1 MAPLW
6 GCECCVGLR
15 EDVVDEVDALRR
27 GQEWTVLG
35 ALVEVSHEGVEA
47 GEGDA
52 DALGGDA
59 PWSTVCV
66 GVCFKT
72 YRWAEDAVDGDVILP
87 QDGDVPVVGVFLD
100 G

>member
-1 MAPLW
+1 M
-6 GCECCVGLR
+6 GLR

-35 ALVEVSHEGVEA
+35 VLVEVSHEGVEA

-59 PWSTVCV
+59 PRSVIRV
-66 GVCFKT
+66 GVRVKNNCWT
-72 YRWAEDAVDGDVILP
+72 VDDVDGDVILP

-100 G
+100 GQ